1 MKKSIVAQFFL
12 ATGIL
17 YAAVK
22 NIFQIHKTVFKAHI
36 AGQKSVRRYELLHLC
51 NIGSSIFD
59 SELHALDF

>member
-1 MKKSIVAQFFL
+1 MKKSMVAQFFL

-17 YAAVK
+17 YAAAE

-51 NIGSSIFD
+51 DIGSSIINREIY
-59 SELHALDF
+59 SSCL